1 LLIAGTYT
9 PFLLLSLWGMWGL
22 TLMIAI
28 WSLAI
33 LGIVYKSLFIGRLRK
48 LSVTLYI
55 VMGWLIVIAARE
67 LWVNVPHQ
75 ALAYMVGDGLC
86 YTLGVVFFGW
96 NRLPYHHAIRHLFVL
111 GGSALHYVAVLLSLA

>member
-1 LLIAGTYT
+1 
-9 PFLLLSLWGMWGL
+9 M

-28 WSLAI
+28 CSLAI
-33 LGIVYKSLFIGRLRK
+33 LGIVYRSLFTGRLRK

-67 LWVNVPHQ
+67 PWVHVPHK
-75 ALAYMVGDGLC
+75 ALAYMVEGGLC

-96 NRLPYHHAIRHLFVL
+96 NRLPYHYAIRHLFVL
-111 GGSALHYVAVLLSLA
+111 GGSALHYFAVLLYLA